1 VELLPHPDSA
11 INPAA
16 SNGAVKIDSVDV
28 FMAFS
33 LLLLRGHNFQFV
45 GAGSKEWISVVLA
58 LLSDVMCFLSCIT
71 TRKMSYGTSPHV
83 SSDCGVH
90 EHLRA
95 TMDEG
100 KSFIL
105 IADRK
110 QLWRMRAPTLTR

>member
-1 VELLPHPDSA
+1 MELLPHPDSA

-33 LLLLRGHNFQFV
+33 LLLLPGHNFKFV
-45 GAGSKEWISVVLA
+45 GAGSKEWISVELA

-71 TRKMSYGTSPHV
+71 TRMVSYGASPHV
-83 SSDCGVH
+83 SSACRVG

-95 TMDEG
+95 TVDEG